1 MLDASGRNR
10 TTDPLVRPTGLASKS
25 ATSADFRRK
34 LSNHEHGRMCGH
46 WNRSKALIDFSTICR
61 TMIAEYIAIGC
72 LVWYFTV
79 LTVCAVGVLTMY
91 LLIA

>member
-10 TTDPLVRPTGLASKS
+10 TTGALVGPRGLAPKS

-34 LSNHEHGRMCGH
+34 FSNDNMCGH
-46 WNRSKALIDFSTICR
+46 WNRSRALRDFSTICR